1 MLEGKRGDG
10 CLMDFKGRECKLISP
25 GGARKLVDL
34 DQGFAVRLQGESSS
48 VKKLG
53 TSAKGLSE
61 LVRDCGEVTSLWS
74 VLGL

>member
-1 MLEGKRGDG
+1 MNAS
-10 CLMDFKGRECKLISP
+10 LISP
-25 GGARKLVDL
+25 GGARKLVDQ
-34 DQGFAVRLQGESSS
+34 DQGFAVRLQGQSSS

-61 LVRDCGEVTSLWS
+61 LVRDCGEAIALWS